1 MAYLFSS
8 GSNEKKKNKKNPWS
22 VDIFFF
28 IDKILCKA
36 SAYLTGSQSAC
47 KKLCEIKFLSDSSC
61 YITYNIKQD
70 MSWKLHK
77 PETRVFH

>member
-1 MAYLFSS
+1 MAYLLSS
-8 GSNEKKKNKKNPWS
+8 GSNEKKRIHDQLIWY
-22 VDIFFF
+22 IFF

-47 KKLCEIKFLSDSSC
+47 KKLCEIKFLFDSSC
-61 YITYNIKQD
+61 YIIYNIKQD